1 MGVEPAMESPVSA
14 PLKTD
19 VSLLVHEQ
27 GVSSLSLILKVNRR
41 CQLTPTNK
49 PISALMCTAYLP
61 CAAVPCHLHYKKKRD
76 RTWYICAFV
85 LIQYRDF
92 QTKNVRMTP
101 NLSSRSSVL
110 PPPFLFFFLLLLKY
124 DRLTESPT
132 HVSYIYIG
140 LKTWGNIKHSVLAWL
155 VNKGGQRVVVL
166 PRDEKLKVVGKI
178 LKNVFQSYNT
188 HFVKRLWNLPFKIDY
203 EISWK
208 WQTFCFCIKK
218 TGTFKNDIVV
228 RPFGFPVPVCT
239 RPLESIT
246 GLDHNEHHMVTT
258 PEKIHPCSPFS

>member
-1 MGVEPAMESPVSA
+1 MRQSHA
-14 PLKTD
+14 
-19 VSLLVHEQ
+19 
-27 GVSSLSLILKVNRR
+27 I
-41 CQLTPTNK
+41 C
-49 PISALMCTAYLP
+49 II
-61 CAAVPCHLHYKKKRD
+61 KKKRD

-110 PPPFLFFFLLLLKY
+110 PPPFLFLFFLLLLKY

-166 PRDEKLKVVGKI
+166 PRDEKLKVVGKF

-239 RPLESIT
+239 RPLES
-246 GLDHNEHHMVTT
+246 LLLALSTT
-258 PEKIHPCSPFS
+258 STTWWPHQRRSIRVLLSLKNFTCSNKTIPR